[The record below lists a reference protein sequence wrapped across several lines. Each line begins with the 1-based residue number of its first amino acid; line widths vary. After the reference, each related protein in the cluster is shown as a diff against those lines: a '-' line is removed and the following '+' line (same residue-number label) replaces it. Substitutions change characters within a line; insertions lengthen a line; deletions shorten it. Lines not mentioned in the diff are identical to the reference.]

1 MRVLNLLAKEQAL
14 ALITT
19 PNNDK
24 GITMQELTFIET
36 RVIGCLIEKAV
47 TTPEQYPLS
56 LNSLTTACNQK
67 SNREPVTEL
76 DESEIQDALDSL
88 AGKNLVSEQR
98 FGGRVPKY
106 QHRFGTS
113 EFAEVRFNEREIAI
127 ISLLFLRGPQTPGE
141 LRTRSARLAKFDDV
155 SAVEKVLEH
164 LASHNAGPFVVRLE
178 REPGKR
184 EHRWAHLF
192 SGEVTVAASSSTNG
206 VDGAPL
212 TERVA
217 VLEAE
222 LAEMKEVVAEL
233 KAQLDDLLN

>member
-1 MRVLNLLAKEQAL
+1 
-14 ALITT
+14 
-19 PNNDK
+19 
-24 GITMQELTFIET
+24 MQELTFIET

-76 DESEIQDALDSL
+76 DESEVQDALDSL

-113 EFAEVRFNEREIAI
+113 EFAEVRFNDREIAI

-141 LRTRSARLAKFDDV
+141 LRTRSTRLAKFDDV
-155 SAVEKVLEH
+155 GAVENVLER
-164 LASHNAGPFVVRLE
+164 LASHSGGPFVVKLD

-184 EHRWAHLF
+184 ENRWAHLF
-192 SGEVTVAASSSTNG
+192 SGEVDRSAVSGGASVGADS
-206 VDGAPL
+206 APL

-217 VLEAE
+217 CLEVE
-222 LAEMKEVVAEL
+222 LAELKSAFNAL
-233 KAQLDDLLN
+233 KAQFDDLMN

>member
-1 MRVLNLLAKEQAL
+1 
-14 ALITT
+14 
-19 PNNDK
+19 
-24 GITMQELTFIET
+24 MQELTFIET

-76 DESEIQDALDSL
+76 DESEVQDALDSL
-88 AGKNLVSEQR
+88 AGKNLLSEQR

-113 EFAEVRFNEREIAI
+113 EFAEVRFNDREIAV

-155 SAVEKVLEH
+155 GAVEKVLEH
-164 LASHNAGPFVVRLE
+164 LASHSAGPFVVKLD

-184 EHRWAHLF
+184 ENRWAHLF
-192 SGEVTVAASSSTNG
+192 SGEVGISAAASSASGGADT
-206 VDGAPL
+206 APL

-217 VLEAE
+217 FLEGE
-222 LAEMKEVVAEL
+222 LAELKSAFNEL
-233 KAQLDDLLN
+233 KVQFDDLVN

>member
-1 MRVLNLLAKEQAL
+1 V
-14 ALITT
+14 
-19 PNNDK
+19 
-24 GITMQELTFIET
+24 
-36 RVIGCLIEKAV
+36 
-47 TTPEQYPLS
+47 
-56 LNSLTTACNQK
+56 
-67 SNREPVTEL
+67 
-76 DESEIQDALDSL
+76 QDALDSL

-113 EFAEVRFNEREIAI
+113 EFAEVRFNDREIAV

-164 LASHNAGPFVVRLE
+164 LASHSAGPFVVKLD

-184 EHRWAHLF
+184 ENRWAHLF
-192 SGEVTVAASSSTNG
+192 SGEVNVSLAASSAGGGADT
-206 VDGAPL
+206 APL

-217 VLEAE
+217 FLEGE
-222 LAEMKEVVAEL
+222 LAELKSAFNEL
-233 KAQLDDLLN
+233 KAQFDDLVN